1 MPGLK
6 IRHLHQFTDD
16 IMSVEY
22 INNDKSSQGRMDMV
36 AFLHKDSHAF
46 MLNICRIKK
55 KAQIIKNLSEREFKK
70 G

>member
-1 MPGLK
+1 
-6 IRHLHQFTDD
+6 
-16 IMSVEY
+16 MSVEY